1 MAITNYAKLLQ
12 EAKSVAKGTHR
23 GTSVFADI
31 LVKGIRTGEVPA
43 RSRTARVWYRNQ
55 AKKISRTGSGSSG
68 ISGASMIATGLKE
81 GGNRVKNILEPGMMY
96 TFAYDPKYKD
106 TLPYYDRFPLIFPIN
121 KTKGGFMGINF
132 HYLPPTMRAQLMDAL
147 YKITNNKRYDETTRL
162 GLSYDLLNSAAK
174 FRFFKPALKQ
184 YLNKQMKSRFIY
196 INPTEWDIALFLPLA
211 QFEKAS
217 KQQVYADS
225 RRMVT
230 R

>member
-1 MAITNYAKLLQ
+1 MAATNYSQLLA

-23 GTSVFADI
+23 GTSLFSDI
-31 LVKGIRTGEVPA
+31 LVKGIRSGEVPA
-43 RSRTARVWYRNQ
+43 RSKTARAWYRNQ

-68 ISGASMIATGLKE
+68 VSGASMIATGLKE
-81 GGNRVKNILEPGMMY
+81 TERVTNMIEPGMMY
-96 TFAYDPKYKD
+96 TFAYDPKHKD

-132 HYLPPTMRAQLMDAL
+132 HYLPPTMRGQLMDAL
-147 YKITNNKRYDETTRL
+147 YGITNNKRYDESTRL
-162 GLSYDLLNSAAK
+162 VASYDLLNSAAK

-217 KQQVYADS
+217 KQKVYADS